1 MEAVVLRD
9 SVTGQVTDEEFL
21 RFCLENPDL
30 RIERNSN
37 LEIIIMSPVGTL
49 SGYSS
54 GQAFAQL
61 AEWNKK
67 SKNTGLVFESSVG
80 FTLSDR
86 SVLSPD
92 ASWLSR
98 NKWEMLSQDEKERFA
113 PVCPEF
119 VIEVRSK
126 SDSIDTLRKKM
137 QVWIKNG
144 AEIAWLID
152 PVSECSWIYKP
163 GSGEKEIKGFKD
175 IRLVGEGPV
184 EGFVLD
190 LSLLKSI

>member
-1 MEAVVLRD
+1 MDAVVLKD
-9 SVTGQVTDEEFL
+9 SVTGQMTDGEFL

-61 AEWNKK
+61 AEWNKN
-67 SKNTGLVFESSVG
+67 KNTGLVFESSAG
-80 FTLSDR
+80 FTLPDR

-98 NKWEMLSQDEKERFA
+98 NKWAMLSQDEKERFA

-126 SDSIDTLRKKM
+126 SDSIDMLKKKM

-144 AEIAWLID
+144 AELAWLID
-152 PVSECSWIYKP
+152 PIGGCSWIYKQG
-163 GSGEKEIKGFKD
+163 GSENEVKGFNDVK
-175 IRLVGEGPV
+175 LVGEGPV
-184 EGFVLD
+184 EGFVLN
-190 LSLLKSI
+190 LSLLKTS